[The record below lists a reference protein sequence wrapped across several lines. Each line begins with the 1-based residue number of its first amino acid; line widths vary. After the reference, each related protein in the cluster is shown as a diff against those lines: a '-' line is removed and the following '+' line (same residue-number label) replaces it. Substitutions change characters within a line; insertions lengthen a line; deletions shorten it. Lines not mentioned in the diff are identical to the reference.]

1 VSVLDR
7 LAYPIYEPLT
17 ILAAVAGVTERLR
30 LMTNVVLAPTR
41 NPFLLAKQAA
51 TVHQISRG
59 RLVLGLGVGR
69 RQDDFDAVG
78 QSFHDRGRRFD
89 LMLEQLA
96 RLWGGETGGE
106 PAVPAPLPAG
116 RVPLLIGGEN
126 DRTPLRVARWGIGWT
141 SGGGRELDEVAVFA
155 GRVRAAWQ
163 AEGRT
168 GAPRILALCY
178 FSVGEAGRSRDQT
191 LDYYGFQGPKAE
203 IRAAATPHDASAI
216 LEIRDRSAQRGI
228 DELTF
233 MPTLGD
239 PDQVDKLARIVF
251 G

>member
-1 VSVLDR
+1 MSVLDR

-17 ILAAVAGVTERLR
+17 VLGAVAGVTERVR

-51 TVHQISRG
+51 TVHQISDG

-69 RQDDFDAVG
+69 REDDFTAVG

-89 LMLEQLA
+89 LMLEELT
-96 RLWGGETGGE
+96 RLWGRRTDAGQ
-106 PAVPAPLPAG
+106 PVPSPLPSDG
-116 RVPLLIGGEN
+116 VPLLIGGEHA
-126 DRTPLRVARWGIGWT
+126 RTPRRVARWGIGWT
-141 SGGGRELDEVAVFA
+141 SGGGRDLEDVAVF
-155 GRVRAAWQ
+155 GTRVREAWH
-163 AEGRT
+163 AEGRSGT
-168 GAPRILALCY
+168 PRILALCY
-178 FSVGEAGRSRDQT
+178 FSVGEAERSRAQT
-191 LDYYGFQGPKAE
+191 LDYYGFQGAKAE
-203 IRAAATPHDASAI
+203 ARAAATPHEASAI
-216 LEIRDRSAQRGI
+216 LEIRDRSAALGI

-251 G
+251 A